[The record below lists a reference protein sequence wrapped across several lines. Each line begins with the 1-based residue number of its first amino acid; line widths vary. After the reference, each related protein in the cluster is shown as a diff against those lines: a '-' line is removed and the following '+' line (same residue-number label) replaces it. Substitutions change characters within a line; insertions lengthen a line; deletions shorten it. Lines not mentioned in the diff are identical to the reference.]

1 MVLLLAWVKQHS
13 WQYLNILNTWRRY
26 EGEERVLWITPSH
39 THTPQTV
46 CIVIGLSPPAII
58 PEDDPSSRLSSSG
71 VSFMLHDRLEQEL
84 TGSLTT
90 IIDIICVVTK
100 LWEASTTSPRL
111 SLSKCHLVRDAL
123 WVRCQWGKCNKCNQI
138 HNTPFLSPM
147 KCAASFICS
156 TKASTARF
164 SELM

>member
-1 MVLLLAWVKQHS
+1 MNHP
-13 WQYLNILNTWRRY
+13 I
-26 EGEERVLWITPSH
+26 

-71 VSFMLHDRLEQEL
+71 VFFMLHDRLEQEL

-100 LWEASTTSPRL
+100 LWETSTTSPRL